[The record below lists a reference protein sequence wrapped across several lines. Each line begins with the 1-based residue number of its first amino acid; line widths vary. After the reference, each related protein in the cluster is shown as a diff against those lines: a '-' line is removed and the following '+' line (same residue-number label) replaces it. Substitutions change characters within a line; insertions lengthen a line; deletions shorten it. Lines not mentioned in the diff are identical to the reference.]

1 MTSYG
6 VDEWFWAMFEPTW
19 TWPNF
24 TFGQLFM
31 RIGANNDQTWLSMVY
46 ASDSEQCSSQL
57 ELYLISLL
65 VNSMWIGANNDQIW
79 LPMG

>member
-6 VDEWFWAMFEPTW
+6 LDEWFWAMFEPTW

-24 TFGQLFM
+24 TFGPLF
-31 RIGANNDQTWLSMVY
+31 
-46 ASDSEQCSSQL
+46 
-57 ELYLISLL
+57 
-65 VNSMWIGANNDQIW
+65 MWIGANNDQIG